1 MNARAMARR
10 AVHALLGIAWG
21 MLKKPAKV
29 VHFTGLRRSG
39 NHACINWL
47 ANAVYGENVNHHE
60 LGHYLFRSWPGG
72 RVVFINSYAQERA
85 SVLLRELWKHRTAI
99 AQGEYL
105 FLGLEDAPPAFTHF
119 LQPGSGAIRIHVDRS
134 IFNTMASRAK
144 MMERQA
150 RSGRSATAVDFSVN
164 AKLLEAFFADR
175 RSSMLQWNYDQWLE
189 DPAWRRDFL
198 AKLGLVH
205 DILPDMSTEGGGS
218 SFGNSSKDFTGQHAT
233 ARFLEQPVPQ
243 EWLTLVAE
251 RYGDQLAQREKAQW
265 EELCKTGPGSQGAR

>member
-1 MNARAMARR
+1 MARQV
-10 AVHALLGIAWG
+10 AHALAGAVWG
-21 MLKKPAKV
+21 AMKKPAKV
-29 VHFTGLRRSG
+29 VHVSGLRRSG

-47 ANAVYGENVNHHE
+47 ANAIYGENVRHHG
-60 LGHYLFRSWPGG
+60 LGHYLFRSWPHG

-85 SVLLRELWKHRTAI
+85 SVLLRELWKHRDAI
-99 AQGEYL
+99 ARCEYL

-119 LQPGSGAIRIHVDRS
+119 LLRGSRAIRIHVDRS

-144 MMERQA
+144 MMDRQA
-150 RSGRSATAVDFSVN
+150 RKGHSGTAVDFSLN
-164 AKLLEAFFADR
+164 AKLLEAAFADR
-175 RSSMLQWNYDQWLE
+175 RSAMLQWNYDQWLQ
-189 DPAWRRDFL
+189 DPAWRKDFL

-218 SFGNSSKDFTGQHAT
+218 SFTGSERGFPAPGAT

-251 RYGDQLAQREKAQW
+251 RFGDQLTQLEQAQW
-265 EELCKTGPGSQGAR
+265 ELIRNAGAGPHGAR